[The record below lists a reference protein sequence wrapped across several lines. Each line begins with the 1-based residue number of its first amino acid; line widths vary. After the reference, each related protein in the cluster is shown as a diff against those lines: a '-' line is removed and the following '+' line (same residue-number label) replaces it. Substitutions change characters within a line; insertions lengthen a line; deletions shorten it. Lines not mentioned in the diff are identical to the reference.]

1 VFAAQVI
8 RESLD
13 RSTGFVHY
21 LSSSSYASALDDC
34 HEVEIKGRLAKSFP
48 ADDKRKLYC
57 RNLPKGL
64 SERDL
69 RGEIESLGGSKC
81 ENLSLSNKGGRTN
94 EHAQQRNR
102 NRIRAHPPPRIPHTQ
117 THTCR

>member
-1 VFAAQVI
+1 MFAAQVI

-21 LSSSSYASALDDC
+21 LSSTSYASALDDC

-81 ENLSLSNKGGRTN
+81 ENVSLSSKGGRNYDHT
-94 EHAQQRNR
+94 Q
-102 NRIRAHPPPRIPHTQ
+102 PRIPHTQ
-117 THTCR
+117 TQTCR